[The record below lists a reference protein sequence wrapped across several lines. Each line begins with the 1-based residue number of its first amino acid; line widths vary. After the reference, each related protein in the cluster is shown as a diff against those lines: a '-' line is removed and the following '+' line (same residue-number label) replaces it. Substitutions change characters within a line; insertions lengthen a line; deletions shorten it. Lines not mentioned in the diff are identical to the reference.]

1 MKLEIIVLILLLTI
15 TIQAGKTCNQFK
27 TWNDANKYF
36 KSKESGY
43 KSLDRDNDGN
53 PCEGLRKKEKSQDKK
68 KTRIRIY
75 QYGSPAGFGQS
86 FSSSSA
92 CEKARAK
99 LTKANAGTDYSYKC
113 ENK

>member
-1 MKLEIIVLILLLTI
+1 MKLTILISILLLTV
-15 TIQAGKTCNQFK
+15 TIQADKTCSQFK

-36 KSKESGY
+36 KNKKIGY
-43 KSLDRDNDGN
+43 KSLDRDNDGK

-75 QYGSPAGFGQS
+75 QYGSPASFGKS
-86 FSSSSA
+86 FSSLSA

-99 LTKANAGTDYSYKC
+99 LTKANAGTSYSYKC